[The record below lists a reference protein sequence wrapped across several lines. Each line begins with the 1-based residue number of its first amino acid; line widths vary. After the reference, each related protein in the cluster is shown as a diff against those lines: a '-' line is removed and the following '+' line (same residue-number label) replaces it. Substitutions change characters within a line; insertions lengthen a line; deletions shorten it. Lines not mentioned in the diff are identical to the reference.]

1 MPHDR
6 SYAAMQR
13 EKNCIFA
20 NMYTL
25 QNTQKKFLFFWLK
38 PNSIFQRKVQFPPLI
53 CIICAHSKPIPDF
66 TPFDLQN

>member
-1 MPHDR
+1 MTTQFEIRKKKKTYKENIHMPHDR

-25 QNTQKKFLFFWLK
+25 QNTQKKVTFFLIKTKLNF
-38 PNSIFQRKVQFPPLI
+38 S
-53 CIICAHSKPIPDF
+53 
-66 TPFDLQN
+66 T